1 MKRNDNHLATM
12 AMPTSRRRSHMPE
25 AGANSRPVEVE
36 LTCEAPQAETVFVA
50 GDFNQWR
57 ADDLRLR
64 QDETGTWK
72 VQVWLAPGRHE
83 YRFIV
88 DGEWKD
94 DPHASA
100 RVPNAFGSNNCV
112 LQVPPLEVNA

>member
-1 MKRNDNHLATM
+1 MKRNDNHTATM
-12 AMPTSRRRSHMPE
+12 TMPASRRRNHKTEP
-25 AGANSRPVEVE
+25 GTNTRPVEVE

-57 ADDLRLR
+57 ADDLRMR

-72 VQVWLAPGRHE
+72 VKVWLAPGRHE

-88 DGEWKD
+88 AGEWQD

-112 LQVPPLEVNA
+112 LQVPPLAVNA

>member
-1 MKRNDNHLATM
+1 MKRNDKHTPAL
-12 AMPTSRRRSHMPE
+12 AMPTPRRRSHLPQT
-25 AGANSRPVEVE
+25 GANSRLVEVE
-36 LTCEAPQAETVFVA
+36 LICEAPQAETVFVA

-57 ADDLRLR
+57 ANDLRLR
-64 QDETGTWK
+64 QDETETWK

-94 DPHASA
+94 DPHAPA
-100 RVPNAFGSNNCV
+100 RVLDAFGS
-112 LQVPPLEVNA
+112 EEDTS

>member
-1 MKRNDNHLATM
+1 MKRNNNQTGTLSR
-12 AMPTSRRRSHMPE
+12 PTSRRRSHVPE
-25 AGANSRPVEVE
+25 PGANSRPVEVE
-36 LTCEAPQAETVFVA
+36 LTCEAPQAQTVFVA

-64 QDETGTWK
+64 QNETGTWK
-72 VQVWLAPGRHE
+72 VQLLLAPGRHE

-88 DGEWKD
+88 DGEWQD

-100 RVPNAFGSNNCV
+100 RVPNAFGSSNCV
-112 LQVPPLEVNA
+112 LQIPPLAVNV

>member
-1 MKRNDNHLATM
+1 MKRNDNYSATM
-12 AMPTSRRRSHMPE
+12 AIPTSRRRNHKTE

-36 LTCEAPQAETVFVA
+36 LTFEAPQAETVFVA

-57 ADDLRLR
+57 AADTRLR
-64 QDETGTWK
+64 RDETGSWK
-72 VQVWLAPGRHE
+72 IQLRLASGRYE

-88 DGEWKD
+88 DGEWQD

-112 LQVPPLEVNA
+112 LQIPPLEVNA

>member
-1 MKRNDNHLATM
+1 MKRNDNHTATM
-12 AMPTSRRRSHMPE
+12 GMPTSRRRNHKLE
-25 AGANSRPVEVE
+25 AGSNTRPVEVE

-57 ADDLRLR
+57 AHDLRLR

-72 VQVWLAPGRHE
+72 VQVWLAPGPHE

-88 DGEWKD
+88 DGEWQD

-112 LQVPPLEVNA
+112 LQVPPLAVTA